1 MKAFCL
7 FFTSLIAI
15 PSIAWQWPTLRRTL
29 SHVPID
35 DSPFSCLPPSPQR
48 RTFLLL
54 TTSSLATV
62 SPLANPNANAAT
74 STPDLSYATTP
85 TGLQYADVKL
95 GTGPP
100 PTVGSTV
107 SIDYVMSTTGARYGS
122 KIYSTV
128 DAGAPYR
135 WKLGD
140 GSTIPG
146 LEEAVSTMSPGGIRR
161 VIIPAKLAYQA
172 NSSGVAS
179 LATIEE
185 CQEGK
190 GLGPRP
196 PAAEA
201 VGEFQRFKNI
211 YCNPDRQYQPDLVM
225 DVKLYGK
232 RN

>member
-1 MKAFCL
+1 MILSAAKAL
-7 FFTSLIAI
+7 LATLLISAASAWQAPQTASQQVIDNARRSLILKTQIIALS
-15 PSIAWQWPTLRRTL
+15 SISA
-29 SHVPID
+29 V
-35 DSPFSCLPPSPQR
+35 
-48 RTFLLL
+48 
-54 TTSSLATV
+54 
-62 SPLANPNANAAT
+62 ANAAT
-74 STPDLSYATTP
+74 DTSNLKFTTSP
-85 TGLQYADVKL
+85 TGLQYADVKI
-95 GTGPP
+95 GAS
-100 PTVGSTV
+100 STPSPSDGQIV

-146 LEEAVSTMSPGGIRR
+146 LEEAVKGMNPGGIRR
-161 VIIPAKLAYQA
+161 VIIPSKLAYQPA
-172 NSSGVAS
+172 SSTPTS
-179 LATIEE
+179 IIQE
-185 CQEGK
+185 CESGK
-190 GLGPRP
+190 GLGPIP
-196 PAAEA
+196 PVASA

>member
-1 MKAFCL
+1 MKAFCVVLTTL
-7 FFTSLIAI
+7 FATTSN
-15 PSIAWQWPTLRRTL
+15 AWQRPSLL
-29 SHVPID
+29 PHAPHVPID
-35 DSPFSCLPPSPQR
+35 NSPLTAAPSLPQR
-48 RTFLLL
+48 RTFLVLA
-54 TTSSLATV
+54 TSSLAAL
-62 SPLANPNANAAT
+62 SPITIANAAT
-74 STPDLSYATTP
+74 STPNLSYITTP

-95 GTGPP
+95 GTGPQ
-100 PTVGSTV
+100 PTAGSTV

-135 WKLGD
+135 WRLGD

-161 VIIPAKLAYQA
+161 VIIPAKLAYLA
-172 NSSGVAS
+172 NGSGVVAS

-185 CQEGK
+185 CQDGK